1 MAAAKGRELL
11 VKRGSSVIAG
21 IRTKGVAFN
30 GEAIDVTTDD
40 DSGYRTMLNDAGT
53 YSVDL
58 SIEGITKDND
68 LRSVVMAAGSLM
80 LTDITIE
87 YPNGDELS
95 GNFFLT
101 SLEESG
107 TYNDAVTFSGSLQ
120 SSGTFTFTAASA

>member
-11 VKRGSSVIAG
+11 VKRGSTVIAG
-21 IRTKGVAFN
+21 VRTKGVAFN

>member
-80 LTDITIE
+80 LTDISIE

-120 SSGTFTFTAASA
+120 SSGTFTFTAASS